1 MPVTQPADSIDLKRR
16 NRLTQGHKLRSST
29 SWLGNSAGS
38 KIAKSAKSL
47 QKLLR
52 PELLKMVSSK
62 VHAREPSLST
72 ERSSTVVSQRTRVV
86 LCVAGRLL
94 ARKRE
99 RTDFRKK
106 AFGFRGGVFIA
117 RRAHQSS
124 LVIPVRLRRIT
135 TMLRSSI
142 PSISRSRIMW

>member
-16 NRLTQGHKLRSST
+16 NRLTQCHKLGSST
-29 SWLGNSAGS
+29 SWLGNRAGS

-62 VHAREPSLST
+62 VHAREP
-72 ERSSTVVSQRTRVV
+72 RSSAEEIFNGSLLANAS
-86 LCVAGRLL
+86 LCFFVADRLL

-106 AFGFRGGVFIA
+106 LSDFAAVCSWPPELINDP
-117 RRAHQSS
+117 
-124 LVIPVRLRRIT
+124 L
-135 TMLRSSI
+135 
-142 PSISRSRIMW
+142 

>member
-1 MPVTQPADSIDLKRR
+1 MPVTQPVDSIDLKRR

-72 ERSSTVVSQRTRVV
+72 EEIFNGRQSANACCAFCGGFVCWRENVRGRTFGKSFWISRRCVHGPLSSSMIP
-86 LCVAGRLL
+86 C
-94 ARKRE
+94 
-99 RTDFRKK
+99 DS
-106 AFGFRGGVFIA
+106 
-117 RRAHQSS
+117 SS
-124 LVIPVRLRRIT
+124 LA
-135 TMLRSSI
+135 
-142 PSISRSRIMW
+142 